1 LAFGIRRPNQEKYEL
16 VISDL
21 RMPGMN
27 GYEFVKKSKM
37 FDQKPKLMTAFQIND
52 AESGRFLTKVEIES
66 IIQNLFHWPI

>member
-37 FDQKPKLMTAFQIND
+37 FDQKPKY
-52 AESGRFLTKVEIES
+52 S
-66 IIQNLFHWPI
+66 